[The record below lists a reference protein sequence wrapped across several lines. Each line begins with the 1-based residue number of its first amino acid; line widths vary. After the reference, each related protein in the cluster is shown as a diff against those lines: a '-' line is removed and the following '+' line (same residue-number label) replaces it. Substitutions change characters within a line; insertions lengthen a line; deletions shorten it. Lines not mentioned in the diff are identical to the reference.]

1 MRGIRMNFN
10 QLMKQR
16 SRLLRKEPTIAE
28 QQLWYY
34 LRDRRLN
41 GYKFHRQYVMGA
53 YIAYFVCLKMK
64 TIIEIDGGQHAEN
77 AEYDEIRTSYLNGR
91 GFKVIR
97 YWNNEVL
104 DKMESVLEDIYQK
117 LESGN

>member
-1 MRGIRMNFN
+1 
-10 QLMKQR
+10 MKYR
-16 SRLLRKEPTIAE
+16 SRLHRKEPTIAE
-28 QQLWYY
+28 QQLWYF

-53 YIAYFVCLKMK
+53 YIVDFMCLKMK

-77 AEYDEIRTSYLNGR
+77 AQYDEIRTSYLNDR

-104 DKMESVLEDIYQK
+104 DKMESVLEDNILK
-117 LESGN
+117 LESGS